1 MKSTTFYQLLVDAS
15 GSMSGSEA
23 ATVSTLNEQIA
34 MVRRLATEN
43 SAEQFQLGIT
53 DFSSDIRVVRAM
65 DPVDSIPEINPE
77 EYQVRD
83 STALYDTLGTTV
95 VHLESA
101 HLERKDNQ
109 GDSFVVVVVTD
120 GYENASRHYNL
131 NTLKSLLG
139 RLEDTGKWEFRF
151 IGADFLTD
159 DFTASLNL
167 KRAKAHRIRK
177 NQMHSLNVYMDAEM
191 KSLLRQ
197 KKGGD
202 WWD

>member
-1 MKSTTFYQLLVDAS
+1 
-15 GSMSGSEA
+15 
-23 ATVSTLNEQIA
+23 
-34 MVRRLATEN
+34 
-43 SAEQFQLGIT
+43 LGIT
-53 DFSSDIRVVRAM
+53 DFSSDMRVVRAM
-65 DPVDSIPEINPE
+65 DPVASIPEINPE

-83 STALYDTLGTTV
+83 TTALYDTLGTTV

-177 NQMHSLNVYMDAEM
+177 NQMNSLNLYMDAEM

-197 KKGGD
+197 KKG
-202 WWD
+202 WD